1 MTGGR
6 GGKKGPNRSVLP
18 TRASWLTRVQKDGY
32 LLPWELFTSRLF
44 IRRLDSIVKKK
55 KKTGWWS
62 IEAPSANRR
71 KEETIAAGVDVK
83 FMTGCKHG
91 NSLSLSLSLARSFYH
106 SFQILPSDFHRRIAS
121 GGTGRRRWKRKRRG
135 NARVELI
142 ETESVELPAR
152 TYKENGGGGKVIRY
166 KTLEKN
172 RTFSTIPRG
181 LFPTTRAH

>member
-1 MTGGR
+1 MGTLYIG
-6 GGKKGPNRSVLP
+6 
-18 TRASWLTRVQKDGY
+18 
-32 LLPWELFTSRLF
+32 LF

-55 KKTGWWS
+55 KLPGWWS
-62 IEAPSANRR
+62 IEARPRPANRR

-91 NSLSLSLSLARSFYH
+91 NSLSLSLPRSFYH
-106 SFQILPSDFHRRIAS
+106 SFQILPSDSHRQIAPR
-121 GGTGRRRWKRKRRG
+121 GTGEGRKKRG

-142 ETESVELPAR
+142 ETESVELPAH
-152 TYKENGGGGKVIRY
+152 TYKEGGERGGKVIRY

>member
-1 MTGGR
+1 MGTLYIQAFYPAVG
-6 GGKKGPNRSVLP
+6 
-18 TRASWLTRVQKDGY
+18 
-32 LLPWELFTSRLF
+32 
-44 IRRLDSIVKKK
+44 LDRKKKK

-121 GGTGRRRWKRKRRG
+121 GGTG
-135 NARVELI
+135 
-142 ETESVELPAR
+142 
-152 TYKENGGGGKVIRY
+152 GGG
-166 KTLEKN
+166 
-172 RTFSTIPRG
+172 RG
-181 LFPTTRAH
+181 RDEETRAWN